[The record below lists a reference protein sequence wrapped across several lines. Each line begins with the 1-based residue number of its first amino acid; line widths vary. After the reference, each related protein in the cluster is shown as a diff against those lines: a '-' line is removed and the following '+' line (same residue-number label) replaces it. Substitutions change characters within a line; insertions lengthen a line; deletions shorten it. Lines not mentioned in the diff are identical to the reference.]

1 MPLQIHV
8 AAAAAAIMSV
18 FPFSFPAKTPALYLD
33 IKAAHLTLLNG

>member
-8 AAAAAAIMSV
+8 AAAAAIMSV

-33 IKAAHLTLLNG
+33 TKAAHLTLC